1 MSMNVSMDLNAALQG
16 VVENKNNF
24 LIYNS
29 VSVFFNIKVFTTDL
43 LTLLQT
49 YLDLLKIN
57 DISF

>member
-29 VSVFFNIKVFTTDL
+29 VSVFFNIKVFTTDSIMSL
-43 LTLLQT
+43 LSSSNGG
-49 YLDLLKIN
+49 IM
-57 DISF
+57 